1 MSSFL
6 IRYANDIRFFV
17 IVALFININ
26 FVYSQSITVTSP
38 NGGEKWEANSTQNIT
53 WQSSNI
59 SKVKIE
65 YSLSNGVDWNI
76 ITPSVD
82 ASLGKFSWTLPN
94 SQSAEAFV
102 RVSDVYNPFVYNI
115 SDIKF
120 SIIKKAGI
128 DKTNVQNKI
137 SSTDTIKIMPLG
149 DSITLG
155 AYDSSGVGYREILFN
170 LLTEAGYNFKFIG
183 SQESGLEDDPPNQ
196 GDPRY
201 NFYING
207 RRHEGHGGWSA
218 YNSPYTGFSLYHSLT
233 TSNASTNQDSFL
245 IINHPNIILFHIG
258 TNDIGQTDAPYY
270 DTPRQLSW
278 ELHLILDKIHNF
290 DSTITVFLAQIINRD
305 DTTSFQQRYQRT
317 HDFDLLLQKMA
328 IDTAPGKIVV
338 VNMEA
343 ALSYNV
349 PDQTDLV
356 DGIHPKT
363 TGYQKMAIA
372 WFDALQNYYRPIL
385 TAPNNEA
392 VNLNVDTTFT
402 WNAPPAANISTI
414 YQVQIS
420 TDSIFSNIVIDDQKI
435 CSNFKNPP
443 NSLQYG
449 TRYYWRVR
457 IPGYEWSSVWSF
469 TTKSILTYVE
479 KIELISNKFELYQN
493 YPNPFNPST
502 KIKFNLPEAT
512 RVKLTVYNIVGE
524 EIITLINKFM
534 DAGFYKVEF
543 DGSKLPSETYIY
555 KLKTDNFIQI
565 KKMILLK

>member
-6 IRYANDIRFFV
+6 IRYANDIRFF
-17 IVALFININ
+17 IISALFININ

-38 NGGEKWEANSTQNIT
+38 NGGEKWEANSIQTVT
-53 WQSSNI
+53 WLSTNVG
-59 SKVKIE
+59 KVKIE

-94 SQSAEAFV
+94 SQSAEVFV
-102 RVSDVYNPFVYNI
+102 RVSDVYNPFVNDI

-128 DKTNVQNKI
+128 DKAKVQNKI

-155 AYDSSGVGYREILFN
+155 AYDSSGVGYRETLFN

-183 SQESGLEDDPPNQ
+183 SQESGLENDPPNQ

-207 RRHEGHGGWSA
+207 RHHEGHGGWSA

-233 TSNASTNQDSFL
+233 NSNASTNQDSFL
-245 IINHPNIILFHIG
+245 IINHPNIILLHIG
-258 TNDIGQTDAPYY
+258 TNDIGQTGAPYY
-270 DTPRQLSW
+270 DTPQQLSW

-290 DSTITVFLAQIINRD
+290 DSTITVFLAKIINRD
-305 DTTSFQQRYQRT
+305 DTASFQQRYQRT
-317 HDFDLLLQKMA
+317 HDFDLLLQGMA
-328 IDTAPGKIVV
+328 KDSASGKIVV

-343 ALSYNV
+343 ALHYNV
-349 PDQTDLV
+349 PYQTDLV

-363 TGYQKMAIA
+363 TGYQKMAVD

-402 WNAPPAANISTI
+402 WNAPPAANVSTI

-420 TDSIFSNIVIDDQKI
+420 TDSIFSNIVLDEQKI
-435 CSNFKNPP
+435 GSNFEYPP
-443 NSLQYG
+443 DSLHYG
-449 TRYYWRVR
+449 TRYYWRVK

-469 TTKSILTYVE
+469 TTKSIPTYVE
-479 KIELISNKFELYQN
+479 KIELIPNKFELYQN

-502 KIKFNLPEAT
+502 KIKFNLPETAK
-512 RVKLTVYNIVGE
+512 VKLTVYNIVGQ

-534 DAGFYKVEF
+534 DAGVYKVEF

-555 KLKTDNFIQI
+555 KLQTDNFIQI